1 MNTIWTDMAK
11 QALGAVDVPNELI
24 ARYAEWFGAYL
35 KDQAEQFATDDIPE
49 KERERDEA
57 AYDHHINRLI
67 DEARG
72 K

>member
-11 QALGAVDVPNELI
+11 QALGEFDVPDGLI
-24 ARYAEWFGAYL
+24 ERYAEDFGAYL
-35 KDQAEQFATDDIPE
+35 KDQAEQYATDDIPE

-57 AYDHHINRLI
+57 AYDQHINRLI